1 MSDDDGPEYAFFS
14 VLRRGLAAL
23 IQPGAPAG
31 APRVQVPVTLS
42 VGGSS
47 VSGPALALYGPGDVA
62 GFDSGTVRRTWPA
75 AGAGSAESNYFPL
88 VELSDADLPWRYSP
102 DVAAGDRLT
111 PWLCLIVLAD
121 GEIGGQTA
129 ATAGRPL
136 ATVTVA
142 SAAGLPDLTQAWAW
156 AHAQIFGGPDAPAT
170 DYDPTSAGAVLAQA
184 PSRASARLLCPRQL
198 RPQTSYQAFIVPT
211 FERGRLAGL
220 GQPVTGVDRLA
231 PAWQPQQAPVTLPA
245 YYSWSFQTGPAGDFA
260 SLVAQL
266 HPVGD
271 IPDAV
276 WQRALAVSPPGAD
289 PASWQVVDLASA
301 LKPVGATIAAWPGLD
316 QHGFTTALA
325 ARTNATGTQLAP
337 PLYGR
342 WLAAASALSTAAEAM
357 PPWFHQLNADP
368 RARVAAGLGTVLV
381 QSEQQ
386 QLLAGAWAQVAG
398 IRAANERLRLSQLA
412 RELALRLYTRHLT
425 ALDPQSLIQVS
436 SPLHGRVRVGAATA
450 AAQFAASPIVP
461 GALAPAWR
469 RAARPLGTLGVRQ
482 GRPAS
487 APPSTAP
494 GALARLYSGA
504 LSVVAAPAAPPA
516 GATGAATRLGDL
528 AGVFT
533 TVNLTPDKLATVT
546 RPSGF
551 AVLTWVTPAKVAPAP
566 ASDAPGPP
574 SPADLPDPVDQA
586 KPVNPVGPVNPVNP
600 VKPVNPVGPVNP
612 IKPVNPV
619 GPIQPVE
626 PVNPVGPVQLAL
638 PVLTP
643 PVNRLPNAAA
653 DAFTVAAGVL
663 MTQLAQPPAAGTT
676 WTAADLDGA
685 TTAIKT
691 TLHPVATIEKP
702 LASRLT
708 GVDAG
713 PRRTDPLEPVMAAP
727 AFPQPMYAPLAALGR
742 EWLLPGLDQMTPA
755 DAIGL
760 FTTNW
765 PFVESFL
772 VGLNHELARK
782 LLWNGYPTDQRG
794 TSVRRFWDIRG
805 PADPGGGDIG
815 PIHQWMAPLGQNRQL
830 STDPLVLLVRG
841 ELIRR
846 YPNVVVSAVKAVPA
860 DGGGRTLSTAATD
873 ETDPIF
879 FALVEPD
886 IALFGFDIDP
896 AAARA
901 NPGYFFVLQEHPSEP
916 RFGLEPAQA
925 TFGAQPDSWQA
936 LAWSHLAAS
945 PADLAALNY
954 IDLSAA
960 LPLSPVHPDGTG
972 AAWQMNGTPPSRAA
986 DLADITFRQSQR
998 LAVHGSVL
1006 IPAPPATP
1014 APSATPA
1021 PPAPAPAAPPPG
1033 AGGST

>member
-1 MSDDDGPEYAFFS
+1 MSDDDGAEYAFFS
-14 VLRRGLAAL
+14 VLRRGLSAL
-23 IQPGAPAG
+23 IQPGTPAG
-31 APRVQVPVTLS
+31 DPRVAVPVTLS
-42 VGGSS
+42 TGGSS
-47 VSGPALALYGPGDVA
+47 VTGPALALYGPGDVA
-62 GFDSGTVRRTWPA
+62 GFDAGTVRRTWPA
-75 AGAGSAESNYFPL
+75 AGAGSAEPNYFPL
-88 VELSDADLPWRYSP
+88 AELSDADLPWRYSP
-102 DVAAGDRLT
+102 DAAAGDRLT

-129 ATAGRPL
+129 ATAGHPL
-136 ATVTVA
+136 ATVTVT
-142 SAAGLPDLTQAWAW
+142 SGTGLPDLTQAWAW
-156 AHAQIFGGPDAPAT
+156 AHAQVFGGPDAPAN
-170 DYDPTSAGAVLAQA
+170 DYDPAAVAAILAQA

-198 RPQTSYQAFIVPT
+198 SPQTSYQAFLVPT

-231 PAWQPQQAPVTLPA
+231 PAWQPQQEPVTLPV

-266 HPVGD
+266 HPVGQ

-276 WQRALAVSPPGAD
+276 WQRGLAVSPPGAD
-289 PASWQVVDLASA
+289 PANWQVVDLAST
-301 LKPVGATIAAWPGLD
+301 LMPVGATIAAWPGLD
-316 QHGFTTALA
+316 QDGFTTALA
-325 ARTNATGTQLAP
+325 ARTNTTGTQLAP

-342 WLAAASALSTAAEAM
+342 WLAAAGALLTTADAT

-436 SPLHGRVRVGAATA
+436 SPLHGRVRVGAATV

-482 GRPAS
+482 GRPAG
-487 APPSTAP
+487 APPPTAP
-494 GALARLYSGA
+494 GALARLNSGA
-504 LSVVAAPAAPPA
+504 LSVVPAPGAPPA
-516 GATGAATRLGDL
+516 GATGAAIRLGDL

-533 TVNLTPDKLATVT
+533 KVSVTPDKLATVT
-546 RPSGF
+546 RPPGF
-551 AVLTWVTPAKVAPAP
+551 AVLTWDTLAKAAP
-566 ASDAPGPP
+566 ASDAPGAP

-586 KPVNPVGPVNPVNP
+586 KPVNPVGPGNPVDP
-600 VKPVNPVGPVNP
+600 VKPVDPVGPVDP

-619 GPIQPVE
+619 GPAQPVD
-626 PVNPVGPVQLAL
+626 PVDPGKLLL

-643 PVNRLPNAAA
+643 PVNRLPDAAA
-653 DAFTVAAGVL
+653 EPFVAAAGVL
-663 MTQLAQPPAAGTT
+663 MTQLAQAPGAGTT
-676 WTAADLDGA
+676 WTAADLDGV

-702 LASRLT
+702 LAGRLT

-727 AFPQPMYAPLAALGR
+727 VFPQPMYAPLTALGR

-794 TSVRRFWDIRG
+794 TYFRRFWDIRG
-805 PADPGGGDIG
+805 PADPSGGDIG
-815 PIHQWMAPLGQNRQL
+815 PIHQWTAPLGQNRQL
-830 STDPLVLLVRG
+830 TTDPLVLLVRG

-846 YPNVVVSAVKAVPA
+846 YPNVVVYAVPA
-860 DGGGRTLSTAATD
+860 EAAAGGRHTLDPDPKD
-873 ETDPIF
+873 EIDPIF
-879 FALVEPD
+879 FALIEPD
-886 IALFGFDIDP
+886 IALFGFDIKP
-896 AAARA
+896 ADARA
-901 NPGYFFVLQEHPSEP
+901 DPGYFFVLQEHPSEP
-916 RFGLEPAQA
+916 RFGLEPVPPSGAA
-925 TFGAQPDSWQA
+925 FGAQPDSWQA
-936 LAWSHLAAS
+936 LAWNNLAAS
-945 PADLAALNY
+945 AAGLAALNY
-954 IDLSAA
+954 IDLTAA
-960 LPLSPVHPDGTG
+960 LPLSPVHPDGSG

-1006 IPAPPATP
+1006 IPAPPAP
-1014 APSATPA
+1014 PA
-1021 PPAPAPAAPPPG
+1021 PPTPTPATPPPG